1 MDAHQLGMTA
11 ASRIRNGFGLEAARK
26 VLGHGSAAVTV
37 IYAEADWSKAAEI
50 MARIG

>member
-11 ASRIRNGFGLEAARK
+11 ASRIRNGFGLEAARV

-37 IYAEADWSKAAEI
+37 IYAEVDRTKVTEI
-50 MARIG
+50 MMRIG